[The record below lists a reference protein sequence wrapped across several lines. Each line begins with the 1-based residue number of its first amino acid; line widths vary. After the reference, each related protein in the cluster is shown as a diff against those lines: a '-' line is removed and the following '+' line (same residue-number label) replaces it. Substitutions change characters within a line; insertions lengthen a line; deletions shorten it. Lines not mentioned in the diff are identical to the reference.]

1 MCFDKT
7 IITILKHSILLQNSY
22 SVTSRLFCYV
32 KAADRPADEDNND
45 MIMIEDDEND
55 NEDEDDNNDTDI
67 DILLPSFIW

>member
-22 SVTSRLFCYV
+22 SVTSRIFDV
-32 KAADRPADEDNND
+32 KTADRSADEDNND

-55 NEDEDDNNDTDI
+55 NDNEDDNNDTDI